1 MGRIVALL
9 GIPLLSASAAM
20 GQTYFSFSA
29 GSDGFGFNVTNMPVY
44 PAVPVPA
51 VVRVPLLPGYDCGY
65 DPGHSYHKYNKKQ
78 RKAYKIYRKAVEH
91 AADAWEDMFMPYVYG
106 VPVGV
111 YYHDTDGGHHHH
123 HKPKHERHHKKRGKK
138 HGNHSRHHHD

>member
-78 RKAYKIYRKAVEH
+78 RKAYKIGRAHV
-91 AADAWEDMFMPYVYG
+91 
-106 VPVGV
+106 
-111 YYHDTDGGHHHH
+111 
-123 HKPKHERHHKKRGKK
+123 
-138 HGNHSRHHHD
+138 

>member
-29 GSDGFGFNVTNMPVY
+29 GSDGFGFN
-44 PAVPVPA
+44 
-51 VVRVPLLPGYDCGY
+51 GY

-78 RKAYKIYRKAVEH
+78 RKAYKKYRKAVEH

-111 YYHDTDGGHHHH
+111 YYHDTDGGHRHH